1 MVWESDWREGTV
13 RRAYLRGQ
21 KWKKEASG
29 VGKDDPGEGED
40 GIVQPGTTKR
50 QA

>member
-1 MVWESDWREGTV
+1 MEFNSWR
-13 RRAYLRGQ
+13 
-21 KWKKEASG
+21 KSG